1 MKRGTSVNSPS
12 PRLCLDWA
20 FRPPNWMTCV
30 QILKYVT
37 RNVQKVLDKSFLIY
51 PKMTRDDDMM
61 LQNSKGWEEL
71 LIHSEKEVI
80 NLIELWVSLP
90 IPRRLVPPALS

>member
-1 MKRGTSVNSPS
+1 M
-12 PRLCLDWA
+12 L
-20 FRPPNWMTCV
+20 TCV

-37 RNVQKVLDKSFLIY
+37 RNVQKVLFKSFLIY

-71 LIHSEKEVI
+71 LIHSEEEVILSEDEVI
-80 NLIELWVSLP
+80 NFNELWVGGGH
-90 IPRRLVPPALS
+90 